1 MTDTLSTVKRKPSG
15 KGVFANLAFKC
26 DHCGKDLRRIT
37 VELFGRPTEVPCWG
51 SCGCEESKWDGMD
64 VRRDERELARAGI
77 PIRYIRAD
85 SEPTGYMAT
94 VARGISLYVHGPN
107 GTAKS
112 TFAGSLAKELANAGH
127 SVRWENSKRLMSEI
141 QGMYGGRRTDALDR
155 AYACRVLV
163 LDDIGKEQPTAFA
176 ISMLYELVEQ
186 RYGAMK
192 PTVVTSNFDRAE
204 LCARWSA
211 ADPETAEAI
220 VSRLCDGCEV
230 VEMDGS
236 DRRLA

>member
-1 MTDTLSTVKRKPSG
+1 MRVSTSTARDVFAALHFECPHCRKPL
-15 KGVFANLAFKC
+15 K
-26 DHCGKDLRRIT
+26 RIE
-37 VELFGRPTEVPCWG
+37 VELFGRRYDVPCYG

-64 VRRDERELARAGI
+64 VRRGERDYARAGI
-77 PIRYIRAD
+77 PLRYVRAD
-85 SEPTGYMAT
+85 AEPTGYMGA
-94 VARGISLYVHGPN
+94 VARGLSLYVHGPN

-112 TFAGSLAKELANAGH
+112 TFAGTLAKELIDAGA

-141 QGMYGGRRTDALDR
+141 QGMYGGRRTDALER
-155 AYACRVLV
+155 AFACKVLV
-163 LDDIGKEQPTAFA
+163 LDDVGKEQPTQFA

-204 LCARWSA
+204 LAARWSV
-211 ADPETAEAI
+211 ADAETAEAI
-220 VSRLCDGCEV
+220 VSRLCDNV
-230 VEMDGS
+230 QTVALDGQ

>member
-1 MTDTLSTVKRKPSG
+1 MADSTSTAKHATSA
-15 KGVFANLAFKC
+15 KGVFANLRFRC
-26 DHCGKDLRRIT
+26 DHCGKELRRIEI
-37 VELFGRPTEVPCWG
+37 ELFGKPVEVPCWG
-51 SCGCEESKWDGMD
+51 SCGCEESKWDGLD
-64 VRRDERELARAGI
+64 VPRGERELARAGI
-77 PIRYIRAD
+77 PMRYVRAG
-85 SEPTGYMAT
+85 SEPTGYAGT

-112 TFAGSLAKELANAGH
+112 TFAGLLARELVDAGH
-127 SVRWENSKRLMSEI
+127 SVRWENSKRLISEI
-141 QGMYGGRRTDALDR
+141 QGMFGGKQTDALDR
-155 AYACRVLV
+155 AYACKVLV
-163 LDDIGKEQPTAFA
+163 LDDVGKEQPTAFA

-192 PTVVTSNFDRAE
+192 PIVVTSNFDRAE
-204 LCARWSA
+204 LATRWSA

-230 VEMDGS
+230 VEMNGQ